1 MIQATTTT
9 TTTTITS
16 TMTSSRKRSRQQPS
30 SSIMIV
36 LLLLSLI
43 AIIVTSSGSFVANA
57 LSMTASSTPQGL
69 RYLGAVEE
77 LQKQALFE
85 FEFEEDHEQEI
96 EEQDNED
103 DDEWTSEQIEQME
116 NLYEE
121 YREVIVAKFGEDWE
135 EEIELEKMEVIY
147 ERYLEFEGGRR
158 LRGQTFELR

>member
-1 MIQATTTT
+1 
-9 TTTTITS
+9 
-16 TMTSSRKRSRQQPS
+16 
-30 SSIMIV
+30 
-36 LLLLSLI
+36 
-43 AIIVTSSGSFVANA
+43 
-57 LSMTASSTPQGL
+57 MTASSAPQGFK
-69 RYLGAVEE
+69 YLGAVEE
-77 LQKQALFE
+77 LQKQASFE
-85 FEFEEDHEQEI
+85 FEFELEFELEFEEDHEQEI

-135 EEIELEKMEVIY
+135 EETELEEMEVIY